1 MQWQILHGRNLEAG
15 DYSNNGNDCKGTCVG
30 GLTGET
36 LWAILSVQNVV
47 KNIEITGGSE
57 NLDRNEDPVH
67 TSQHH
72 NGEKFDL
79 ASNEASKKFYSDWR
93 DATKSSSSSGALAV
107 ILSLFNYIRQILGEQ
122 SSFQAG
128 DIIPASNVEIDNNNL
143 IGEPS
148 IFEIKITDRI
158 TDRKYT
164 QSDVLNAL
172 SGSTS
177 QISFCQGASYG
188 LMQIS
193 GKTWCG
199 NYNLLAN
206 EKDCKEDKD
215 YSNDKCIND
224 LKNNAGKNV
233 EVGIKILKQYY
244 SDKQMTY
251 TCKAFISKNQNEP
264 AISHDYT
271 GWSYAVRSYNGKACA
286 GYRKDGSEIFADQD
300 YVVKVNEIFA
310 DLKKSIGI
318 IDDSSTQNIDV
329 SGYTDEELAQIT

>member
-1 MQWQILHGRNLEAG
+1 MIYT
-15 DYSNNGNDCKGTCVG
+15 YSSQNNVDPLLVSAVMIKESSCV
-30 GLTGET
+30 
-36 LWAILSVQNVV
+36 
-47 KNIEITGGSE
+47 
-57 NLDRNEDPVH
+57 
-67 TSQHH
+67 
-72 NGEKFDL
+72 
-79 ASNEASKKFYSDWR
+79 
-93 DATKSSSSSGALAV
+93 
-107 ILSLFNYIRQILGEQ
+107 FN
-122 SSFQAG
+122 A
-128 DIIPASNVEIDNNNL
+128 D
-143 IGEPS
+143 
-148 IFEIKITDRI
+148 
-158 TDRKYT
+158 
-164 QSDVLNAL
+164 